1 MSITELI
8 RLKRAL
14 ESINTADVVKEL
26 ASLKYQV
33 NNIKT
38 QVDKPSDQ
46 ILEHIDSLTAIYDE
60 VINRMVQSV
69 DFNRAKLATVG
80 QAITDLSHDLY
91 AKSYDL
97 ESWPVEALDTDFIRN
112 DRALPLTPD
121 IEQAVQQRLTFYTS
135 WKYPALELG
144 CRDGEWTRHMVA
156 ADPLYVMDRYQEFLN
171 NTNEQFLPE
180 YQSRLRKYLLVN
192 NDLNNLPKGQFGFIF
207 SWNFFN
213 YVSLDTITHM
223 LPEIY
228 NLMRPGG
235 VFMFSYNDGD
245 TPTGAAMSDSQVQTY
260 LPKSILLPTCRAAGF
275 EILAE
280 HDYETRAH
288 WLEIK
293 KPGTLHTVK
302 AHQVLGKIERRTP

>member
-14 ESINTADVVKEL
+14 ESINTAGVVKEL

-38 QVDKPSDQ
+38 QVDKLSDQ
-46 ILEHIDSLTAIYDE
+46 DLAHIDSLTAIYDE
-60 VINRMVQSV
+60 VTNRIMLSV
-69 DFNRAKLATVG
+69 DFNRDKLAAVE
-80 QAITDLSHDLY
+80 QVITDLSHDLY
-91 AKSYDL
+91 SKSYDL
-97 ESWPVEALDTDFIRN
+97 ESWPVDNIDTDFVRKE
-112 DRALPLTPD
+112 RALPITKD
-121 IEQAVQQRLTFYTS
+121 IETVVQQRLMFYTN

-156 ADPLYVMDRYQEFLN
+156 ADPLYVMDRYREFLD
-171 NTNEQFLPE
+171 NTNKQFLPE
-180 YQSRLRKYLLVN
+180 YQNRLRKYLLVN
-192 NDLNNLPKGQFGFIF
+192 NDLNNLPKRQFGFIF

-213 YVSLDTITHM
+213 YISLDTITHM
-223 LPEIY
+223 LPELY
-228 NLMRPGG
+228 ELMRPGG

-260 LPKSILLPTCRAAGF
+260 LPKSILLPTCQAAGF
-275 EILAE
+275 EILSE
-280 HDYETRAH
+280 YDYEGRVH

-293 KPGTLHTVK
+293 KPGLLHTVK
-302 AHQVLGKIERRTP
+302 AHQVLGKIERRTS